1 MEQLKD
7 ILSRFIETSGLSRR
21 TAESRLLEVWRQALG
36 EQSRHTALESLRKNV
51 ASFRVDNAS
60 LLSELNNFRKL
71 ELLSLLQSE
80 VREVFIRDIKFRPG
94 HVEKG

>member
-7 ILSRFIETSGLSRR
+7 ILGRYLQSSGLTRR
-21 TAESRLLEVWRQALG
+21 SPHSRLLEVWRQALG
-36 EQSRHTALESLRKNV
+36 PQCEHTQLDAVRKNV
-51 ASFRVDNAS
+51 AYFRVDNAA

-80 VREVFIRDIKFRPG
+80 VRDIFIRDIKFRPG
-94 HVEKG
+94 HVEKN